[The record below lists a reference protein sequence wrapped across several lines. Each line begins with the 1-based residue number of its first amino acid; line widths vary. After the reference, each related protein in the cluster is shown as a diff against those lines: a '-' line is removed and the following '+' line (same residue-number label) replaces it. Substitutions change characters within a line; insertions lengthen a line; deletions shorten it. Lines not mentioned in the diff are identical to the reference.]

1 MKFSDWKVG
10 TRLGAGFAVI
20 LFLLISIVGMGVMQL
35 SVVGKTAKQVT
46 ADELPKERL
55 AQEWLS
61 NVKQN
66 GIRIYAALMMQD
78 AVMVDMY
85 KKQIAET
92 VEINNEL
99 SRKLES
105 SISNPEAKLKFADVQ
120 EKFKAFASRRDEL
133 MNLRDQRAID
143 AATMEQRIRKELLPA
158 REVYFAAIEDF
169 VAFERGVIDAAG
181 NQIQEVKNS
190 SSLWFLIL
198 GAIALG
204 VGIFSALRLSQGITR
219 PIADAVKLAET
230 VASGDLTATVKA
242 SSKDEIGQLLQALG
256 KMNDNLAK
264 IVADVRHGTES
275 IATSA
280 GEIANGNL
288 DLSSRTEEQA
298 SSLEETASAMEEL
311 TSTVKQN
318 ADNARQ
324 ANQLAVSASSVAV
337 QGGQVVDQV
346 ISTMGTITES
356 SKRIS
361 DIIGVI
367 DGIAFQTNIL
377 ALNAAVEAAR
387 AGEQGRGFAVVAS
400 EVRNLAQRSANAA
413 KEIKGL
419 ITDSVESVEAG
430 SKLVAQAGATI
441 SEVVESVRRVTDI
454 VSEISAASA
463 EQSTGIEQINQ
474 AVVQMDEVTQQNAAL
489 VEEAAAASQAMQD
502 QSNKLEQL
510 VSVFKVNGGQART
523 VTEHAPKPR
532 PKPVAV
538 HKPKPKPKLVAS
550 TVKAV
555 GNAGVGVAAVV
566 AGDEWTE
573 F

>member
-143 AATMEQRIRKELLPA
+143 AATMEQRIRMELLPA

-181 NQIQEVKNS
+181 NQIQDLKNS

-510 VSVFKVNGGQART
+510 VSVFKVNGGQARA
-523 VTEHAPKPR
+523 VNEHVPKPR

-538 HKPKPKPKLVAS
+538 HKPKPKLVAS
-550 TVKAV
+550 SVKTV
-555 GNAGVGVAAVV
+555 GNAGAGAAAVV

>member
-143 AATMEQRIRKELLPA
+143 AATMEQRIRMELLPA

-181 NQIQEVKNS
+181 NQIQDVKNS

-430 SKLVAQAGATI
+430 SKLVTQAGATI

-523 VTEHAPKPR
+523 VTEHVPKPR

-538 HKPKPKPKLVAS
+538 QKLKPKLVAAS
-550 TVKAV
+550 SIKAV
-555 GNAGVGVAAVV
+555 GNAGVGAVAVV

>member
-1 MKFSDWKVG
+1 
-10 TRLGAGFAVI
+10 
-20 LFLLISIVGMGVMQL
+20 MGVMQL

-143 AATMEQRIRKELLPA
+143 AATMEQRIRMELLPA

-181 NQIQEVKNS
+181 NQIQDVKNS

-538 HKPKPKPKLVAS
+538 HKPKPKLVAS

-555 GNAGVGVAAVV
+555 GNAGAGAAAVV

>member
-143 AATMEQRIRKELLPA
+143 AATMEQRIRMELLPA

-181 NQIQEVKNS
+181 NQIQDVKNS

-538 HKPKPKPKLVAS
+538 HKPKPKLVAS

-555 GNAGVGVAAVV
+555 GNAGAGAAAVV

>member
-143 AATMEQRIRKELLPA
+143 AATMEQRIRMELLPA

-181 NQIQEVKNS
+181 NQIQDVKNS

-430 SKLVAQAGATI
+430 SKLVTQAGATI

-523 VTEHAPKPR
+523 VTEHVPKPR

-538 HKPKPKPKLVAS
+538 QKLKPKLVAAS
-550 TVKAV
+550 SIKAV
-555 GNAGVGVAAVV
+555 GNAGVGAAAVV

>member
-35 SVVGKTAKQVT
+35 SVVGKAAKQVT

-78 AVMVDMY
+78 DVMVAMY

-92 VEINNEL
+92 VDINNEL
-99 SRKLES
+99 SHKLES

-120 EKFKAFASRRDEL
+120 EKFKAFSSHRDEL
-133 MNLRDQRAID
+133 MKLRDQRAID
-143 AATMEQRIRKELLPA
+143 AATMEQRIRTELLPA
-158 REVYFAAIEDF
+158 REVYFAAMEDF
-169 VAFERGVIDAAG
+169 VAFERGVIDTAG
-181 NQIQEVKNS
+181 DQIQDVKNS
-190 SSLWFLIL
+190 SSLWFLVL

-204 VGIFSALRLSQGITR
+204 LGIFSALRLSQGITR

-324 ANQLAVSASSVAV
+324 ANQLAASASSVAV

-441 SEVVESVRRVTDI
+441 TEVVESVRRVTDI

-510 VSVFKVNGGQART
+510 VSVFKVSGGQART
-523 VTEHAPKPR
+523 VTEQAPKPR
-532 PKPVAV
+532 PRPVAMQ
-538 HKPKPKPKLVAS
+538 KPKPKLAAS
-550 TVKAV
+550 SIKAV
-555 GNAGVGVAAVV
+555 GNAGAGAAAVV

>member
-20 LFLLISIVGMGVMQL
+20 LLLLTIIVGLGVMQL
-35 SVVGKTAKQVT
+35 SVVGKAAKQVT

-78 AVMVDMY
+78 DGMVAMY

-99 SRKLES
+99 SHKLES

-120 EKFKAFASRRDEL
+120 EKFKAFSSHRDEL

-143 AATMEQRIRKELLPA
+143 AATMEQRIRTELLPA
-158 REVYFAAIEDF
+158 REIYFAAMEDF
-169 VAFERGVIDAAG
+169 VAFERGVIDTAG
-181 NQIQEVKNS
+181 DQIQDVKNS
-190 SSLWFLIL
+190 SSLWFLVL

-204 VGIFSALRLSQGITR
+204 LGIFSALRLSQGITR

-324 ANQLAVSASSVAV
+324 ANQLAASASSVAV

-441 SEVVESVRRVTDI
+441 NEVVESVRRVTDI

-510 VSVFKVNGGQART
+510 VSVFKVSGGQART
-523 VTEHAPKPR
+523 VAEHAPKPR

-538 HKPKPKPKLVAS
+538 QKPKPKLAAS
-550 TVKAV
+550 SIKAV
-555 GNAGVGVAAVV
+555 GNAGAGTAAVV

>member
-143 AATMEQRIRKELLPA
+143 AATMEQRIRMELLPA

-181 NQIQEVKNS
+181 NQIQDVKNS

-523 VTEHAPKPR
+523 VTEHVPKPR

-538 HKPKPKPKLVAS
+538 HKPKPKLVAS

-555 GNAGVGVAAVV
+555 GNAGAGAAAVV